1 MLYLNRLNNLINH
14 IYMSMK
20 NSLSSNQQLSPFMQ
34 YLASLP
40 QQGTVRIPPLT
51 ELSRVLGISIASL
64 REQMEVA
71 RTMGIIEV
79 HPRTGIQRL
88 PFTFVH
94 AAASSLAYSVACDE
108 ENFSCYA
115 DFRKHVESAYWRQ
128 AVSLLTEEDIHK
140 LKRLVHKAQD
150 KLNRKPPQIPH
161 EEHKE
166 LHLSIYH
173 RLNNPFVSGVLE
185 AYWLMY
191 EDTGLAVFL
200 DLSYLEQVWL
210 YHQKMVEAIAA
221 GDLDQ
226 GHKYF
231 LEHMEMLSQRTLKDK
246 RHRFE

>member
-1 MLYLNRLNNLINH
+1 
-14 IYMSMK
+14 MK
-20 NSLSSNQQLSPFMQ
+20 NSAPFIPQLSPFMQ

-51 ELSRVLGISIASL
+51 ELSRMLGISIASL

-94 AAASSLAYSVACDE
+94 AAASSLAYSVACDQD
-108 ENFSCYA
+108 NFSRYA
-115 DFRKHVESAYWRQ
+115 DFRKHVESAYWKQ
-128 AVSLLTEEDIHK
+128 AVSLLTEEDIQK
-140 LKRLVHKAQD
+140 LKRLVNKALD
-150 KLNRKPPQIPH
+150 KLHRKPPQIPH

-166 LHLSIYH
+166 LHLSIYQ
-173 RLNNPFVSGVLE
+173 RLKNPFVSGVLE
-185 AYWLMY
+185 AYWMMY
-191 EDTGLAVFL
+191 ENTGLAVFL

-210 YHQKMVEAIAA
+210 YHQKMVNAIAA
-221 GDLDQ
+221 GDLDE
-226 GHKYF
+226 GYKSF
-231 LEHMEMLSQRTLKDK
+231 LEHMEMLSLRTLKDK